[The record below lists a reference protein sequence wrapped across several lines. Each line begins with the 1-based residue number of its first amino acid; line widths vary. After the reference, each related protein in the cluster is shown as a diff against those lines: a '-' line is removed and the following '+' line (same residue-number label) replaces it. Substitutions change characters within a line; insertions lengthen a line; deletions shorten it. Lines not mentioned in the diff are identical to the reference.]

1 MTPKMQWPCLCM
13 LTLHQ
18 KLVSALMMIPH
29 QVDILVKL
37 KMIQYMSDHICLPD
51 LLFAVV
57 LCYPQA
63 LHLQMS
69 CSLSK

>member
-1 MTPKMQWPCLCM
+1 MTPKMQWPCLYM

-29 QVDILVKL
+29 QMDILVKL
-37 KMIQYMSDHICLPD
+37 KMIYYMSNHICLPD

-57 LCYPQA
+57 VCYPQT